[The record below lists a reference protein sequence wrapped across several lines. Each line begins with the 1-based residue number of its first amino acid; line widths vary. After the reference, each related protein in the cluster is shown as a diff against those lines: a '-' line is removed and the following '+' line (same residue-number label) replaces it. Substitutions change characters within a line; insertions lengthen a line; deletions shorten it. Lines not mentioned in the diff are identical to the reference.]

1 MSDERR
7 VYFFNGDFESYVK
20 DVPPSFYDPL
30 PLAARLAKVANT
42 KIQPVLDK
50 LAQLEKEHQPL
61 LDENARLRSLLERT
75 RNLLGGAFFQVRAH
89 HNSANDLFKDIDAAL
104 NIEKVNS
111 GEAEK

>member
-61 LDENARLRSLLERT
+61 LDENAQLRSLLAEA
-75 RNLLGGAFFQVRAH
+75 RNLMLYEISFDDCHTMIGR
-89 HNSANDLFKDIDAAL
+89 IDAAL
-104 NIEKVNS
+104 
-111 GEAEK
+111 GEGENE